1 MFSGIISCWIESLHN
16 PSCLT
21 PNNHYL
27 PEWNVYLCQAPQFLQ
42 LLHRTPLC
50 GLALVASEA
59 YACKSRKY
67 CNQQKKSSE
76 TDTTAQS
83 TGRDNRHRSLI
94 SLWKRPTSESSQWSL
109 RSRLPLVKHT
119 WLQSLPQTSEGK
131 CYLWTLPY
139 ARLLVS
145 PEGELSHI
153 SAPLVF
159 MSSILVFKVAAQV
172 TSLDCLP
179 LAVSRLIF
187 LGPIGLRQ
195 SETQFLIGYHPQGT
209 TLIKTTGWKTSPVF
223 VKEFYFLIMVLWP
236 DGQASGLAH
245 TSGAMELLSE
255 NTGQRIPSLC
265 SASDSLC
272 LTSIS

>member
-1 MFSGIISCWIESLHN
+1 MSTFVRHPNFCSFYTGHLYVAWLWWPVRHMLASPISTVIKKKRVL
-16 PSCLT
+16 
-21 PNNHYL
+21 
-27 PEWNVYLCQAPQFLQ
+27 
-42 LLHRTPLC
+42 
-50 GLALVASEA
+50 
-59 YACKSRKY
+59 
-67 CNQQKKSSE
+67 KKSSE

-94 SLWKRPTSESSQWSL
+94 SLWKRPTSESPQWSI

-131 CYLWTLPY
+131 CYLCTLPY

-153 SAPLVF
+153 SAPLVS
-159 MSSILVFKVAAQV
+159 MSSILVFKVAVQV
-172 TSLDCLP
+172 TSLACLP
-179 LAVSRLIF
+179 LAVSRLVF
-187 LGPIGLRQ
+187 LGPIGLWQ

-209 TLIKTTGWKTSPVF
+209 TQTTGWKISPVF
-223 VKEFYFLIMVLWP
+223 VKEFYLLIMVLWP

-255 NTGQRIPSLC
+255 NTGRGCHLYVLPLTHCVSPVSL
-265 SASDSLC
+265 
-272 LTSIS
+272 